1 MIPLTAEY
9 VMAATGSTRPNADK
23 FLPFMQGTCKAFDIT
38 SPIRIAGFLSQIGV
52 ESGGLSSLQE
62 NLNYKVDTILRMF
75 GRHRITEDDARKFG
89 RVDGGQ
95 RANQEMLANL
105 LYGGE
110 FGRKNLGN
118 TEVGDG
124 WMFRGRGLKQLTGRS
139 NYKRCGDALGMDLIG
154 NPDLLLEPVNASL
167 SAGWFWSA
175 NGLNSIADTGN
186 VVAMTKRI
194 NGGDIGLA
202 QREALF
208 KVAMSTPIETSN
220 LA

>member
-9 VMAATGSTRPNADK
+9 VMAATGSTRENAEK
-23 FLPFMQGTCKAFDIT
+23 FLPFLQGTCKAFDIT

-62 NLNYKVDTILRMF
+62 SLNYKVDSLLRMF

-95 RANQEMLANL
+95 KANQEMLANL

-124 WMFRGRGLKQLTGRS
+124 WKYRGRGLKQLTGRS
-139 NYKRCGDALGMDLIG
+139 NYKRCGADLGMDLIG
-154 NPDLLLEPVNASL
+154 NPDLLLEPVNAAL
-167 SAGWFWSA
+167 SAGWFWNT
-175 NGLNSIADTGN
+175 NGLNAIADTGN

-194 NGGDIGLA
+194 NGGDIGLDK
-202 QREALF
+202 REALF
-208 KVAMSTPIETSN
+208 KVAIATPLETSN

>member
-1 MIPLTAEY
+1 MIPLTADY
-9 VMAATGSTRPNADK
+9 VMVATGANRANAEK
-23 FLPFMQGTCKAFDIT
+23 FLPFIQGTCKAFDIT
-38 SPIRIAGFLSQIGV
+38 SQHRIAGFLSQIGV
-52 ESGGLSSLQE
+52 ESGGLSTLQE
-62 NLNYKVDTILRMF
+62 NLNYKVDSILRMF

-95 RANQEMLANL
+95 KANQEMLANL

-124 WMFRGRGLKQLTGRS
+124 WKFRGRGLKQLTGRS

-154 NPDLLLEPVNASL
+154 EPDLLLEPVNAAL
-167 SAGWFWSA
+167 SAGWFWST
-175 NGLNSIADTGN
+175 NGLNAIADTGN

>member
-1 MIPLTAEY
+1 MIPLSVEY
-9 VMAATGSTRPNADK
+9 VMAATGANRANAEK
-23 FLPFMQGTCKAFDIT
+23 FLPFLQGTCKAFDIT
-38 SPIRIAGFLSQIGV
+38 SPKRIAGFLSQIGV
-52 ESGGLSSLQE
+52 ESGGLSTLQE
-62 NLNYKVDTILRMF
+62 NLNYKVDSILRMF
-75 GRHRITEDDARKFG
+75 GRHRITEDDARKYG
-89 RVDGGQ
+89 RIDGGQ
-95 RANQEMLANL
+95 KANQEMLANL

-124 WMFRGRGLKQLTGRS
+124 WKYRGRGLKQLTGRS
-139 NYKRCGDALGMDLIG
+139 NYKRCGADLGMDLIG
-154 NPDLLLEPVNASL
+154 NPDLLLEPVNAAL
-167 SAGWFWSA
+167 SAGWFWST
-175 NGLNSIADTGN
+175 NGLNAIADTGN

-208 KVAMSTPIETSN
+208 KVAIATPIETSN